1 MAQDKVLVL
10 DHKQI
15 ERKIIRIAHEIYERN
30 YKEKELVVVGI
41 KDRGAEIAE
50 RITKRLKEISPL
62 EIHSLE
68 LSLNKKK
75 PLAED
80 IILEGD
86 SRLVKS
92 KVVILVDDVLNSG
105 RTLIHAAQ
113 FLLLQNPKALHAA
126 TLVDRYHRKFPIHAD
141 YVGLTLST
149 NLKEHVSVT
158 EEKGKLAAYLE

>member
-10 DHKQI
+10 DHQQI

-41 KDRGAEIAE
+41 KDRGAEIASM
-50 RITKRLKEISPL
+50 IIKRLKEISPL
-62 EIHSLE
+62 EIHTLE
-68 LSLNKKK
+68 MRLNKKK
-75 PLAED
+75 PLSED
-80 IILEGD
+80 IQLEGD
-86 SRLVKS
+86 SREIKN

-141 YVGLTLST
+141 YVGMTLST

-158 EEKGKLAAYLE
+158 DEKGKLAAYLE